1 MATKQYDNY
10 ADLITFTRAS
20 TGTYLDSDGLLKTAT
35 TNTPRIEYD
44 ANGNRKGLLI
54 EEARTNLCQTVRVG
68 LTSVL
73 FHQAQ
78 EVLTLNWKTIQ

>member
-1 MATKQYDNY
+1 MSNTKQYDNY

-54 EEARTNLCQTVRVG
+54 EEARTNA
-68 LTSVL
+68 LTRSIPISSVWMK
-73 FHQAQ
+73 F
-78 EVLTLNWKTIQ
+78 